1 VRRRRGMTRLEKQER
16 TRDALLRS
24 SSKLFC
30 RRGLE
35 GTSIDDVAA
44 DAGYTKG
51 AFYANFKS
59 KEELFLV
66 MLDEKFSAELERIDS
81 ALAGTGDADEE
92 ARTAAA
98 EYIHFASDDEW
109 PRLYFEFAAH
119 AARNEE
125 FREELATRQR
135 AMRERLVTVYERWSK
150 DFPAEPPLPLADI
163 AAMTFFMADGFL
175 TDRLIDP
182 ELSEELYAKML
193 GVFFK
198 GLQAMALGWEPSEED
213 PPALAADVPQ
223 VGD

>member
-1 VRRRRGMTRLEKQER
+1 MRRRDGMTRLEKQQR
-16 TRDALLRS
+16 TRGALLS
-24 SSKLFC
+24 SASKLFC

-35 GTSIDDVAA
+35 GTSIDDVAE

-66 MLDEKFSAELERIDS
+66 MLDEKFSLELERIDS

-119 AARNEE
+119 AARDED
-125 FREELATRQR
+125 FRQELATRQR
-135 AMRERLVTVYERWSK
+135 AMRERLVKVYGRWSK

-182 ELSEELYAKML
+182 DLSEELYPRML
-193 GVFFK
+193 EVFFK

-213 PPALAADVPQ
+213 LPALK
-223 VGD
+223 GS